1 MGHVGERDIFL
12 LDAAGA
18 LVSVVLLGVVLP
30 LLEPLLGMPVSAL
43 RPLALWA
50 LVCLIYSSTCYLRAD
65 ARRKRWLR
73 GVVLLNSL
81 YCVAT
86 ALLVMHHFGRLTLW
100 GVAYFVGE
108 FAVILGLVAFEL
120 RVYRRA
126 FGRH

>member
-1 MGHVGERDIFL
+1 MGYVGERDIFL

-30 LLEPLLGMPVSAL
+30 SLEPFLGMPGSAL
-43 RPLALWA
+43 KPLALWA
-50 LVCLIYSSTCYLRAD
+50 LVCLVYSSTCYLRAGE
-65 ARRKRWLR
+65 RRPRWLR

-86 ALLVMHHFGRLTLW
+86 ALLVVHHFGRLTLW
-100 GVAYFVGE
+100 GVVYFLGE
-108 FAVILGLVAFEL
+108 LAVILCLVAFEL

-126 FGRH
+126 FGRS